1 MRAETHLM
9 NLLLTKLMA
18 RRLQSPEQEP
28 TLGTDPENL
37 MDFTFTIFFIFYDL
51 VVYRKLI

>member
-37 MDFTFTIFFIFYDL
+37 MDFTYTFFIFYDL